1 MLLHGEVLVEEVVL
15 PDEATHLSTFVTP
28 RLTLPQRGVAHLL
41 PVDLERARE
50 ARVPSAENGK
60 QRCLPS
66 PTSSHSS
73 QPQPPRAEDRRHLA
87 TRGVPVD
94 VLQNHLHIWSR
105 RRSFGGSRRAV
116 ALDDALLLLYLS
128 LSKRATCTSWNRRS
142 YLVLPIQ
149 LSAMD
154 FFFFGVQMTSE
165 KLKWQ

>member
-50 ARVPSAENGK
+50 ARVPSAENGE

-66 PTSSHSS
+66 PTSPHAS
-73 QPQPPRAEDRRHLA
+73 QPQSPRAEDRRHLA

-94 VLQNHLHIWSR
+94 VLQNP
-105 RRSFGGSRRAV
+105 
-116 ALDDALLLLYLS
+116 ALLL
-128 LSKRATCTSWNRRS
+128 RRS
-142 YLVLPIQ
+142 LCRGRESSHRRQGRRHHRLLLSERDDDGVGSLVRRGRR
-149 LSAMD
+149 
-154 FFFFGVQMTSE
+154 GVAVSDMGVHA
-165 KLKWQ
+165 LCAL